1 MLRPGKQ
8 DLEKRGTSGGSSL
21 QQSGLSGGH
30 GQDAGSAFAFA
41 GNQINRLHLRVRLR
55 VVNRRHGKAQG
66 LVFSRRKRPALP
78 AHPGARAGWPL
89 GRPAAFDIP
98 VEDIRAIEHLIGH
111 GRTIGVME
119 HQVVNRRIVR

>member
-1 MLRPGKQ
+1 VTGDGDKMTGLRRAFRPGKQ

-55 VVNRRHGKAQG
+55 VVNRRTVKRKGSFFPGVNVPPCQPTLERAPVGPLAVRLRLTFQ
-66 LVFSRRKRPALP
+66 SRTSRHKS
-78 AHPGARAGWPL
+78 
-89 GRPAAFDIP
+89 
-98 VEDIRAIEHLIGH
+98 
-111 GRTIGVME
+111 T
-119 HQVVNRRIVR
+119 